1 MKDLRFKYDDTIDN
15 WKCVFKEGLEQAGI
29 IYDDEM
35 ISNMCG
41 SLSSKII
48 KYLTLM
54 GYRPNNTYSYRVG
67 LARRLGKEGLAM
79 KITTN
84 KIFWKYLE
92 YFTDI
97 EDYSKCFNVEVV
109 VDNIELATKDLIF
122 VGVKT
127 NKSHLEINQPTYSEE
142 YAEITKKL
150 DIIKVM
156 TQNCEEPKVVKDIII
171 EISDILDYLI
181 GRLD

>member
-1 MKDLRFKYDDTIDN
+1 MY
-15 WKCVFKEGLEQAGI
+15 A
-29 IYDDEM
+29 
-35 ISNMCG
+35 ISNNYKNLIEN
-41 SLSSKII
+41 SLSLSPKSKI
-48 KYLTLM
+48 
-54 GYRPNNTYSYRVG
+54 
-67 LARRLGKEGLAM
+67 
-79 KITTN
+79 
-84 KIFWKYLE
+84 
-92 YFTDI
+92 
-97 EDYSKCFNVEVV
+97 V

-156 TQNCEEPKVVKDIII
+156 TQNCVEPKVVKDIII
-171 EISDILDYLI
+171 EITDILDYLI